1 MVRAAR
7 AGNPP
12 AALQGA
18 GLRRPRV
25 FYGWWV
31 VAAGIGIAALASSL
45 FHYGFSA
52 FFIPWREQFGWS
64 RASLGGVIGLSR
76 LEGGLV
82 APVAGW
88 FIDRFGP
95 RRIMLLGLGMM
106 GLGFLALSQVQSLL
120 ILYVVF
126 LALLAAGSSF
136 GTNRPVQV
144 AAANWFVRRRGL
156 AMGLLGAG
164 SGLGGSVVFLFALL
178 ISAVGWE
185 AGAILAG
192 FVIWGV
198 GLPLA
203 LVIRHK
209 PEQMGLLP
217 DGDWLP
223 AREGVVPVAGGG
235 DGGPPAGVL
244 DTVPEDAPDP
254 EGAASHGPRRFWMRD
269 PRPELD
275 LTLWQALRTQ
285 AFWLMAITYAT
296 WAAMPGITTVHIAPF
311 LAEELGLDYVVAL
324 GALSFF
330 VAASVV
336 GRIAFGFLG
345 DYLNVRLLLATLFI
359 TQGLGIFFFS
369 EVQTLAQVPFY
380 VVVFAVPYGGTIPMR
395 SVLQGYFF
403 GRRAFGTIGGFL
415 QFVDL
420 PATVAAPIWVG
431 YLADTVP
438 GGYRLGF
445 KIIAGIMVIAAA
457 AVLSARR
464 PRPPLPSD
472 QPPALFARKPG
483 G

>member
-1 MVRAAR
+1 MK
-7 AGNPP
+7 
-12 AALQGA
+12 
-18 GLRRPRV
+18 RPRV

-31 VAAGIGIAALASSL
+31 VAAGIGISALASML

-52 FFIPWREQFGWS
+52 FFIPWRERFGWS
-64 RASLGGVIGLSR
+64 RALLGGVIGMSR

-88 FIDRFGP
+88 FIDRYGP
-95 RRIMLLGLGMM
+95 RRMMLLGMGMM

-120 ILYVVF
+120 MLYVVF

-144 AAANWFVRRRGL
+144 ATANWFVRRRGR

-178 ISAVGWE
+178 ISSIGWE
-185 AGAILAG
+185 NGAIVAG
-192 FVIWGV
+192 FVIWSV

-223 AREGVVPVAGGG
+223 TQERIAPVAGAEG
-235 DGGPPAGVL
+235 DGPPTSVIDAAPEEANDDEGP
-244 DTVPEDAPDP
+244 
-254 EGAASHGPRRFWMRD
+254 ASPTLHGPRRFWMRD
-269 PRPELD
+269 PRPELE

-311 LAEELGLDYVVAL
+311 LAEEMELDYVVAL

-336 GRIAFGFLG
+336 GRIGFGFVA
-345 DYLNVRLLLATLFI
+345 DYLNVKLLLAALFI
-359 TQGLGIFFFS
+359 AQGIGIFLFS
-369 EVQTLAQVPFY
+369 EVRTLAQVPLY

-395 SVLQGYFF
+395 SVLQGHFF

-431 YLADTVP
+431 YLADTMP

-445 KIIAGIMVIAAA
+445 KIIAGIMVIAATS
-457 AVLSARR
+457 VLMARR

-472 QPPALFARKPG
+472 QPPALLRRKRG
-483 G
+483 T